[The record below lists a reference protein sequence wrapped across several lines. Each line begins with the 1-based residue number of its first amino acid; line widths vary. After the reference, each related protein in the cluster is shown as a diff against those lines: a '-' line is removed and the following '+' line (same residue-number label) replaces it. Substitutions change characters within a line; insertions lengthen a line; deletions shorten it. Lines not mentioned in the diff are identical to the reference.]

1 MNEPLQAIN
10 TTGFFFRMNLYK
22 TKDLLEVEQCYYICF
37 ISADLKE
44 PDLSHSTPILSP
56 FSGNG
61 IPSEE
66 PVSDDSDADDSPG
79 EREDSHRG
87 DVDR

>member
-1 MNEPLQAIN
+1 
-10 TTGFFFRMNLYK
+10 MNLYK
-22 TKDLLEVEQCYYICF
+22 TKDLLEVEQCYYICL

-66 PVSDDSDADDSPG
+66 PASDDSDADDSPG
-79 EREDSHRG
+79 ERVDNHRRDAKHSPGEREDNHSR
-87 DVDR
+87 DANR